1 MGRII
6 VALLFVFAVVT
17 QSASFSADQAGI
29 RPPAVTA
36 QPSRLT
42 EYAEWDDANHN
53 FLFLSATILRATS
66 ALERVLPLPFPQSRN
81 RTQHFDRDNVPL
93 YDLHAVWRI

>member
-17 QSASFSADQAGI
+17 QSAAFSADQAGI
-29 RPPAVTA
+29 RLPAVTA
-36 QPSRLT
+36 QSSRLT
-42 EYAEWDDANHN
+42 EYAEWDDADRN
-53 FLFLSATILRATS
+53 FFYVGATILRATP
-66 ALERVLPLPFPQSRN
+66 ALERVLPLPFVQSLN

>member
-6 VALLFVFAVVT
+6 IALLFVFAVVT
-17 QSASFSADQAGI
+17 QSASFSTDQAGI

-42 EYAEWDDANHN
+42 EYAECDDADHN
-53 FLFLSATILRATS
+53 FLFLSATILRVTP
-66 ALERVLPLPFPQSRN
+66 ALERFVQLPFVQSRN
-81 RTQHFDRDNVPL
+81 RTQHSDSDSVPL
-93 YDLHAVWRI
+93 YKFHAVWRI